1 MLLLIRST
9 PDEQFMWYVLGF
21 FSAFVLICIVGYWL
35 DAREKKKKEREEF
48 EEYKKQKKNQSP
60 ETVDAQFI
68 EVAPKGLQSSQALVR
83 RSTNL
88 TTNQNKNLTRR

>member
-1 MLLLIRST
+1 
-9 PDEQFMWYVLGF
+9 MWYVLGII
-21 FSAFVLICIVGYWL
+21 SAFVFLIILAVWS

-68 EVAPKGLQSSQALVR
+68 EVTPKGLNPHSQALVR
-83 RSTNL
+83 RNNNL
-88 TTNQNKNLTRR
+88 IRRDV